1 MPWGLRPDIRG
12 DNVFV
17 KKKRNLKAPY
27 YSFDMLKSGGFA
39 LAGFICQNG

>member
-17 KKKRNLKAPY
+17 KKKNLKTPY